1 MKIEATKSF
10 RYASVNRES
19 GDVFETNERDGKIL
33 CAIGKAKPANARVEK
48 AVQEDSKAPA
58 EQPKRAY
65 RRRDMRAE

>member
-33 CAIGKAKPANARVEK
+33 CAIGKAKPVKARVKK
-48 AVQEDSKAPA
+48 AVQEEAKA